1 MWRRRPWWGWK
12 GAAVGLR
19 RWVAGLASRGGVARG
34 VLKWEARGMLEWEAR
49 GMLEGDTREEELEG
63 EAREVVLDGD
73 IMVEMFPLLE
83 RSWKTMELSKAQAAA
98 GGQGSDLRKSGEEP
112 GALGVTSAPA
122 ILKHSGKDILHT
134 GASTWLAAGPV
145 AADRKRDNRSHGVQ
159 FHLGN

>member
-1 MWRRRPWWGWK
+1 
-12 GAAVGLR
+12 
-19 RWVAGLASRGGVARG
+19 
-34 VLKWEARGMLEWEAR
+34 
-49 GMLEGDTREEELEG
+49 MLEGDTREEVLEG

-122 ILKHSGKDILHT
+122 IPAIDILIHSGKDILHT

-145 AADRKRDNRSHGVQ
+145 AAYSTILSGKLEARFVGHRKLAILFIFTFILHFDYGYRPAGPRE
-159 FHLGN
+159 

>member
-1 MWRRRPWWGWK
+1 M
-12 GAAVGLR
+12 
-19 RWVAGLASRGGVARG
+19 AGLASRGGVGRG
-34 VLKWEARGMLEWEAR
+34 VQEWEAR
-49 GMLEGDTREEELEG
+49 GVLEGDTREEVLEG
-63 EAREVVLDGD
+63 EDRQVVLDGD

-122 ILKHSGKDILHT
+122 IPAIDILKHSGKDILHT
-134 GASTWLAAGPV
+134 GAPTWLAAGPV
-145 AADRKRDNRSHGVQ
+145 AADRRRDNRSHGVQ